1 MTAPSCGPDEGID
14 AVRARLGDRWDL
26 CCVLG
31 RGGVVLG
38 TLRPR
43 DLGGEGATPARDVMN
58 PAPSSFRPDVPV
70 EELRRWMGRHPDVP
84 AAPVT
89 SPEGRI
95 LGTVSRSRL
104 DALHLAG
111 TAAG

>member
-1 MTAPSCGPDEGID
+1 
-14 AVRARLGDRWDL
+14 VRARLGGDWDL

-31 RGGVVLG
+31 DDGVVLG
-38 TLRPR
+38 TLRAD
-43 DLGGEGATPARDVMN
+43 DLAGDGARTAQAVMN
-58 PAPSSFRPDVPV
+58 PAPSTFRPDVPV
-70 EELRRWMGRHPDVP
+70 DELRGWMGRHPEVH

-111 TAAG
+111 TAAR